1 MASEKLSNV
10 IGAPFQEYILTQ
22 LNLRATHNSTGN
34 NAVPTRTNDEVL
46 FLANK
51 SAWVKLTSSVRIELK
66 EGDVLKYYER
76 LGVGTNYTNPRDL
89 AKAWILEAG
98 TSKAVGTGIDLRYGI
113 GPDGAYGLGG
123 TEELG
128 YRPMP
133 GLTSVSI
140 DSKGTLGSLREAN
153 ISFKVWNMNQLN
165 AIEALYFRLGYSM
178 LLEWGHTQFYNNP
191 NINGIPGGTFVTS
204 TYGIDPFVDNMRK
217 EEVQQ
222 KISKRSY
229 GLSGNYDGMLGIV
242 TNFNWSFNQEGGYDC
257 TVKLMGLGAIMD
269 SLRINQSYKMPSI
282 LFEKYKQQQ
291 AVLKDIAEKAA
302 IRAAED
308 QAAKVQSDQKLPPLP
323 AVPKNP
329 SEIYKN
335 IFVADDGNPNP
346 PENEATFL
354 QKHSYYTAYETN
366 LNGVNNVYD
375 YYYKAVKGGAYAN
388 PAFRD
393 QLNEIRTGLFL
404 NPITNIRST
413 WQVIY
418 ADKPQPVTLS
428 SVELNSAALFAIDPN
443 NEYPRPTNAARLAF
457 GGAYDQNDLA
467 KSIGLSN
474 FTSLFDLIIRDSKG
488 TANKLEVARVIDAIQ
503 EEGLTVDPEEYLY
516 PIEGT
521 VVFGIDLTKT
531 VGVQLKLQY
540 AVPVRLK
547 NGAVGKQV
555 FEVVITYNAP
565 PLEGG
570 ATIGELQDS
579 ANKKAKED
587 KKKRPTRRELTQALE
602 NWLSRSR
609 KINITEITTLAPNIQ
624 GATGLSKQ
632 RFSKQNTETSER
644 VLVKGTLANVTIPGK
659 PDPQLTIEFT
669 NTALIQTVLPYDV
682 PRVDPSTTAALS
694 GSTGDANGTENSA
707 ASQQTDSAAR
717 FESALHAMLSAVKS
731 QIQYQGAISNDT
743 VFPVNLS
750 ELTSTMYEQGILK
763 GITVA
768 SSKAELERI
777 VKSFE
782 LLPYA
787 RKGFNSNLMSNPD
800 VYSAVPNV
808 KFDKLCIGYGIKYVV
823 QEDETKVNYPTY
835 IKFGYLL
842 AFLNSM
848 CLIYDSTV
856 DADKH
861 PYVYLDFNPETN
873 FCLSVPQHMS
883 IDPFTCMIPYEGSD
897 VDYLNIFPPELR
909 IPLDSNPNIFSTKIN
924 GVSSYFENFKNKNY
938 YQGKT
943 MEILLNIDFLLDVLK
958 QYTTAD
964 PAHVVNL
971 KGFLD
976 SIVTGINKSTGNLN
990 LFRVSYRDDSNTVI
1004 IKDDQ
1009 FVPPY
1014 DGEAWMLDSTP
1025 NNKDSKTYSIPDGF
1039 QVPKYG
1045 QLPVFG
1051 AQSLVREM
1059 QFQTNLSTAMSNQ
1072 LAISAQAQTGSVN
1085 ATDYSPFSYLNA
1097 NYVDAYK
1104 RNISDSANPVATKEQ
1119 QLLNASEEEK
1129 KGAVVAAQDLNN
1141 ALQFNTHVRSVYY
1154 DGNLSRKAVSNATNY
1169 LITGMAKVKATD
1181 KITSAAPFIPANLS
1195 LTIDGI
1201 GGIIMGNAFTIP
1213 EDRLPA
1219 SLRGNGSETKVGFV
1233 VVGLTHTIDKNQWL
1247 TKIRGQ
1253 MIKLRD
1259 STKYNAPIV
1268 NLSKI
1273 QTQFQQQPLEG
1284 AEAVAGAVITN
1295 TGCTT
1300 SYKDLPI
1307 VPTVQ
1312 TEFIKKTE
1320 AAVYLKTKYPDIG
1333 LAVYAVLTAEAGSS
1347 GDSFRSAGGNNFGG
1361 VQTDS
1366 GRWGFGNFTGQF
1378 CRRDSGGV
1386 LRMFAIFP
1394 TPYAF
1399 LDFLVNRIKAKGF
1412 TNSPDQ
1418 WTATYIAKWW
1428 SPAEK
1433 AQYTKGSTTYNQKLA
1448 IFNSA
1453 ASRYNQ
1459 A

>member
-22 LNLRATHNSTGN
+22 LNLRATHNSTGT

-51 SAWVKLTSSVRIELK
+51 SAWVKLTSSVRIPFKTNE
-66 EGDVLKYYER
+66 ERIRYYANLE
-76 LGVGTNYTNPRDL
+76 VGGNYTDPADL

-191 NINGIPGGTFVTS
+191 NTNGIPGGTFVTS
-204 TYGIDPFVDNMRK
+204 TYGINPFEDMRK
-217 EEVQQ
+217 EIVQQ

-308 QAAKVQSDQKLPPLP
+308 QAARDQAEQKLPPLP
-323 AVPKNP
+323 KVPKNP

-428 SVELNSAALFAIDPN
+428 SIELNSAALFAIDPN

-488 TANKLEVARVIDAIQ
+488 TANKLEVATVIDAIQ
-503 EEGLTVDPEEYLY
+503 GEGLTVDPEEYLY

-644 VLVKGTLANVTIPGK
+644 VLVKGTLANITIPGK

-682 PRVDPSTTAALS
+682 PRVDPSTTAAQTAN
-694 GSTGDANGTENSA
+694 TGDAGGTENSA

-763 GITVA
+763 GITTAVEKPSIA
-768 SSKAELERI
+768 S
-777 VKSFE
+777 FD

-787 RKGFNSNLMSNPD
+787 LKGFNSNLMSDPD
-800 VYSAVPNV
+800 LYSKVPRV
-808 KFDKLCIGYGIKYVV
+808 LFDQLCIGYGIKYVV

-848 CLIYDSTV
+848 CLIYDSTQDV
-856 DADKH
+856 DKH

-883 IDPFTCMIPYEGSD
+883 IDPFTCMIPYEGTD
-897 VDYLNIFPPELR
+897 ADYLKIFPPEL
-909 IPLDSNPNIFSTKIN
+909 IKPLQSNPNIFTTKIN
-924 GVSSYFENFKNKNY
+924 AVSSYFETFKNKNN

-1014 DGEAWMLDSTP
+1014 DGEPWMLGNTS

-1104 RNISDSANPVATKEQ
+1104 RNISDSANPVATRQQ
-1119 QLLNASEEEK
+1119 QLLDAVEEEK
-1129 KGAVVAAQDLNN
+1129 QGAIVAAQDLNN
-1141 ALQFNTHVRSVYY
+1141 ALQFNTHVRSIYY

-1181 KITSAAPFIPANLS
+1181 RITSAAPFIPANLS
-1195 LTIDGI
+1195 ITIDGI
-1201 GGIIMGNAFTIP
+1201 GGILMGNAFTIP
-1213 EDRLPA
+1213 ENRLPA

-1259 STKYNAPIV
+1259 STKYNAPEPIGK
-1268 NLSKI
+1268 L
-1273 QTQFQQQPLEG
+1273 QAQFQQQVVGQLPDTATTTATTSFVATNPAARLA
-1284 AEAVAGAVITN
+1284 AEAYLGRQMTDVEWTELISATFAEASGNQKERAYVAGVMLNRARIRNQTIGQILRAKNQFQSV
-1295 TGCTT
+1295 TGTARDGHRP
-1300 SYKDLPI
+1300 SSNFVKGPDKQSADSIYGAI
-1307 VPTVQ
+1307 VNILSQVPRTYV
-1312 TEFIKKTE
+1312 
-1320 AAVYLKTKYPDIG
+1320 
-1333 LAVYAVLTAEAGSS
+1333 
-1347 GDSFRSAGGNNFGG
+1347 
-1361 VQTDS
+1361 
-1366 GRWGFGNFTGQF
+1366 NFTSNNLKAYGPGTNPGYITELAKRGGIVIGQT
-1378 CRRDSGGV
+1378 
-1386 LRMFAIFP
+1386 IF
-1394 TPYAF
+1394 
-1399 LDFLVNRIKAKGF
+1399 
-1412 TNSPDQ
+1412 
-1418 WTATYIAKWW
+1418 
-1428 SPAEK
+1428 
-1433 AQYTKGSTTYNQKLA
+1433 
-1448 IFNSA
+1448 SA
-1453 ASRYNQ
+1453 
-1459 A
+1459 